1 MFEAHWDYRE
11 CFLTIFLYLHITG
24 SRFDGYTV
32 LDAFNVLSS
41 NIFEVATESY
51 DMVKEWS
58 KQYCDEH
65 WHNEN
70 LNWNVSSMD
79 ELFNMLNESSYY
91 NPFNPGL
98 LKFLANKFRDRYLIK
113 SVKNYEEEFSYKKIE
128 DLDFIREIMVI
139 GNEESAS
146 IVTTLQK
153 KMTIGEVWRFCRPKL
168 IKHTTNVC
176 NNLIN
181 AGTLILDSSE
191 PLLSF
196 YYSIKVCS

>member
-1 MFEAHWDYRE
+1 MSYWD
-11 CFLTIFLYLHITG
+11 LTIFLYLHITG
-24 SRFDGYTV
+24 LRFDGYTV
-32 LDAFNVLSS
+32 LNAFNVLSS
-41 NIFEVATESY
+41 NIFEVTTESY

-79 ELFNMLNESSYY
+79 ELFNMLNESFYY

-98 LKFLANKFRDRYLIK
+98 LKFLADKFRDRYLSN

-128 DLDFIREIMVI
+128 GLDFIREIMVI
-139 GNEESAS
+139 GNDLSREESAS

-153 KMTIGEVWRFCRPKL
+153 TMTIGEVWRFCRPKL

-181 AGTLILDSSE
+181 ADTLILDPSE